1 MRKGNK
7 RILFTEKADILL
19 LGHVPFKWAVESFIT
34 LNKHR
39 FTVKHFNQRYK
50 FWLILPVRARPEFY
64 DDGVQ
69 ICVKKNITSN
79 IHKNSSHVADTHWS
93 GRDFFYPDAS
103 QARRENWTGS
113 ALLSS
118 IFTIANTST
127 ANLQLAVRARQC
139 RFVIASTAVVQSR
152 WFPSSTHTP
161 HAVPIAIPGK
171 PANPL
176 VFNINKGMTLWP
188 FDGFPDDPTKKKK
201 RFTFTTDDKFFTSV
215 IQLRTDFST
224 SGVYTSCFN
233 HNWCKLLRLAL
244 KIPVES
250 FG

>member
-1 MRKGNK
+1 M
-7 RILFTEKADILL
+7 
-19 LGHVPFKWAVESFIT
+19 PFKWAVESFIT

-39 FTVKHFNQRYK
+39 FTVKHLNQRYK

-69 ICVKKNITSN
+69 ICVKKISRVISIKT
-79 IHKNSSHVADTHWS
+79 VAMSQTLIEV
-93 GRDFFYPDAS
+93 GEIFFI
-103 QARRENWTGS
+103 Q
-113 ALLSS
+113 
-118 IFTIANTST
+118 ST
-127 ANLQLAVRARQC
+127 AARHAGKIEQVALCCLVYLPSWIPLEQIYSSLAAGVRARQC
-139 RFVIASTAVVQSR
+139 RFVIASTTVVQSR

-161 HAVPIAIPGK
+161 YAVPIAIPGK

-188 FDGFPDDPTKKKK
+188 FDGFPDGPTKKKK
-201 RFTFTTDDKFFTSV
+201 VYIHCWWQIFHQCNPAPNWF
-215 IQLRTDFST
+215 QYN
-224 SGVYTSCFN
+224 GVYTSCFN

>member
-34 LNKHR
+34 LNEHR
-39 FTVKHFNQRYK
+39 FTVKHLNQRYK

-79 IHKNSSHVADTHWS
+79 IHINSSHVADTHWS
-93 GRDFFYPDAS
+93 GTDFFYPEHAS

-118 IFTIANTST
+118 IFASWIPLEQIYSS
-127 ANLQLAVRARQC
+127 LAAGARARQC
-139 RFVIASTAVVQSR
+139 RFVIASTTVVQSR

-176 VFNINKGMTLWP
+176 VFNINKRMTLWP
-188 FDGFPDDPTKKKK
+188 FDGFPDGPTKKKK
-201 RFTFTTDDKFFTSV
+201 
-215 IQLRTDFST
+215 
-224 SGVYTSCFN
+224 VYIHYWWQIF
-233 HNWCKLLRLAL
+233 H
-244 KIPVES
+244 
-250 FG
+250 